1 MESDGDCPV
10 RWWDQRDGVK
20 VAEFRDNSREL
31 INFRLHVK
39 RTRPSETKKQS
50 VGLQACNASSRSLE
64 QGLPC
69 SCQAGLAREMLSQT
83 NKETKKEVGGE
94 WERRA

>member
-1 MESDGDCPV
+1 M
-10 RWWDQRDGVK
+10 RRWDQRDGVK

-31 INFRLHVK
+31 INFRVHVE
-39 RTRPSETKKQS
+39 RTRPPETKKQS
-50 VGLQACNASSRSLE
+50 VGLQACNASTRSLG

-69 SCQAGLAREMLSQT
+69 SCQPGLDREMLSQT
-83 NKETKKEVGGE
+83 NKETKKEGGGE